1 MKLKYYL
8 RTLGIGIV
16 VTALLMGI
24 SVNKQNKI
32 TDEEIRERAKQLGM
46 VEADAYVLSDL
57 KESQPNAEAEASTVE
72 EESASG
78 ENSREN
84 SLPEEGSEEESLPEE
99 GSEEESVPEES
110 SEEESVPEESS
121 EEESVPEESSGEES
135 LSEESSGEE
144 SLSEEGSEEESVPEE
159 SSEEESTPEESSE
172 ESSANEEESPSETE
186 SETQP
191 DDNSDVVLFT
201 VNRGDSSD
209 KVSRRLEELGLVE
222 DADEFDKY
230 LCRNGYDNR
239 ISVGTYEIIKGSTWE
254 EIAKIITRRSIV
266 KVNSTL

>member
-84 SLPEEGSEEESLPEE
+84 SLPEEGSEEES
-99 GSEEESVPEES
+99 VPEES

-144 SLSEEGSEEESVPEE
+144 SLSEEGSEEENV
-159 SSEEESTPEESSE
+159 PEESSE

-254 EIAKIITRRSIV
+254 EIAKIITR
-266 KVNSTL
+266 T

>member
-84 SLPEEGSEEESLPEE
+84 SLP
-99 GSEEESVPEES
+99 
-110 SEEESVPEESS
+110 
-121 EEESVPEESSGEES
+121 
-135 LSEESSGEE
+135 
-144 SLSEEGSEEESVPEE
+144 EEGSEEESVPEE

-254 EIAKIITRRSIV
+254 EIAKIITR
-266 KVNSTL
+266 T

>member
-84 SLPEEGSEEESLPEE
+84 SLPEEGSEEES
-99 GSEEESVPEES
+99 VPEES

-144 SLSEEGSEEESVPEE
+144 SLSEEGSEEENV
-159 SSEEESTPEESSE
+159 PEESSE

-254 EIAKIITRRSIV
+254 EIAKIITRGQ
-266 KVNSTL
+266 L

>member
-84 SLPEEGSEEESLPEE
+84 SLPEEGSEEESVPEE
-99 GSEEESVPEES
+99 SSEEESVPEES

-135 LSEESSGEE
+135 LSEE
-144 SLSEEGSEEESVPEE
+144 GSEEESMPEE

-254 EIAKIITRRSIV
+254 EIAKIITR
-266 KVNSTL
+266 T

>member
-84 SLPEEGSEEESLPEE
+84 SLPEED
-99 GSEEESVPEES
+99 SEEESVPEES
-110 SEEESVPEESS
+110 SEEESMPEESS

-159 SSEEESTPEESSE
+159 SSEE
-172 ESSANEEESPSETE
+172 SSANEEESPSETE

-191 DDNSDVVLFT
+191 DDNSGVVLFT

-254 EIAKIITRRSIV
+254 EIAKIITR
-266 KVNSTL
+266 T